1 METLTKFNTENTEL
15 QPEETSHAAII
26 HISSLASFIIPF
38 GSILGPLIFWM
49 IWRDQSKFVDH
60 NGKQALNFNIS
71 IVIYQIVL
79 LVIGLVMFL
88 SPFLMMMQQED
99 NPVAVLMSLP
109 GLLILLSGLGLLSI
123 VRYVLIVIA
132 AIKSGDGNWYRY
144 PLTIQ
149 FFK

>member
-1 METLTKFNTENTEL
+1 METLTKFNADTTEL
-15 QPEETSHAAII
+15 RPDETSHAAIV
-26 HISSLASFIIPF
+26 HLSSFASFVIPF
-38 GSILGPLIFWM
+38 GSILGPLVFWM
-49 IWRDQSKFVDH
+49 VWRDQSKFVDYH
-60 NGKQALNFNIS
+60 GKQAMNFNIS
-71 IVIYQIVL
+71 IAIYQIIL

-88 SPFLMMMQQED
+88 SPFLVMMQQDD
-99 NPVAVLMSLP
+99 NPVAIMLSLP
-109 GLLILLSGLGLLSI
+109 GLLILISGFGLLSI